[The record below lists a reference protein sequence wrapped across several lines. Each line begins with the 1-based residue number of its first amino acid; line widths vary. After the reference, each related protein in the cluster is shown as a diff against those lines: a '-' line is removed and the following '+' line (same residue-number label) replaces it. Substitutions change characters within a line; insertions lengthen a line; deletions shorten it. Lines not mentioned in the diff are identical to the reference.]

1 MSFIRELTCKNQH
14 FQGSPKSISTHRII
28 NDSVKM
34 TIQSCTKGLTDNA
47 GHEIAGHEFATHDK
61 FVRKYITLQYSVHF
75 FNF

>member
-1 MSFIRELTCKNQH
+1 
-14 FQGSPKSISTHRII
+14 
-28 NDSVKM
+28 M

-75 FNF
+75 FNFWNFFMYGECVNVEKLTAPAHHKYSSIL